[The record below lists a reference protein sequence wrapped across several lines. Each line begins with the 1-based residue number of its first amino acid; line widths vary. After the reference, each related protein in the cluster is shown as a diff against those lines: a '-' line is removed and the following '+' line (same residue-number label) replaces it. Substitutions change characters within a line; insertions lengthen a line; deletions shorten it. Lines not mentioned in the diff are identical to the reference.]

1 MRFGLRE
8 LILLVVLLA
17 LPLSS
22 YWLVFRPQNAE
33 IDLAKAEI
41 AHKRQMLEKLRHAT
55 AQNADLERANL
66 DVQESIAKIE
76 SRLPTNKE
84 VDKIVRQ
91 VSQLAVEVGL
101 DPPSMKSEKPLP
113 AASYREQPLAM
124 TITGDFRGFYEFLLR
139 LEQLPRITRIPDMKI
154 QRSQQEDGHMQ
165 AEFTLSIYFQDDEP
179 EGA

>member
-8 LILLVVLLA
+8 LVLLLVLLA

-33 IDLAKAEI
+33 IDQAKAEI

-55 AQNADLERANL
+55 AQNADLERANQEI
-66 DVQESIAKIE
+66 QESISKIE
-76 SRLPTNKE
+76 ARLPTNKE

-91 VSQLAVEVGL
+91 VSELAVEVGL
-101 DPPSMKSEKPLP
+101 GAPSMKSEKPLP
-113 AASYREQPLAM
+113 AASYREQPLSM
-124 TITGDFRGFYEFLLR
+124 KITGDFHGFYDFLLR
-139 LEQLPRITRIPDMKI
+139 LEQLPRITRIPELHIKRTPDK
-154 QRSQQEDGHMQ
+154 DGHME
-165 AEFTLSIYFQDDEP
+165 ADFTLSIYFQDDP